1 MSGWVGEEGRE
12 GVRKGRR
19 EGGREGGR
27 KEGKERREG
36 GMTLSLNIQEIEI
49 AKQKIL
55 EAAEKSRK
63 QQQQLGMSSNMGF
76 LVTIYIGNK
85 EGDSYGTTVGGA

>member
-12 GVRKGRR
+12 G
-19 EGGREGGR
+19 GR
-27 KEGKERREG
+27 KEGQERKEGG
-36 GMTLSLNIQEIEI
+36 GMTLSLNIQEIEM

-76 LVTIYIGNK
+76 LVTVYIGNK